1 MTDER
6 SNQNDGRD
14 AKGRWT
20 KGKSGNPNGRS
31 RRVPDLD
38 MADVHNFSNHPTEI
52 TIGGEKQLMTR
63 HEIVLFKLFE
73 SAGKGSIAAQK
84 YLLAKFEEAEMS
96 YESVR
101 LELEKWAERRDE
113 DPDVVTLEI
122 AHTLRRASES
132 LAPRR
137 SMIRTRRGGKLKR

>member
-6 SNQNDGRD
+6 SNQNDERD

-20 KGKSGNPNGRS
+20 KGKSGNPNGRP
-31 RRVPDLD
+31 RCVPDLD
-38 MADVHNFSNHPTEI
+38 MADVRNFSNYPTEI

-63 HEIVLFKLFE
+63 HEIILFKLFE

-84 YLLAKFEEAEMS
+84 YLLEKFEQAEMDRG
-96 YESVR
+96 YIR

-113 DPDVVTLEI
+113 DPNVITLEI

-137 SMIRTRRGGKLKR
+137 SMIRTRRGGKRKR